1 MLRARWGEDTLG
13 ISGPCSATGRLL
25 WSVTLLW
32 VLPGVAR
39 GQATQDRLSQGLAAG
54 RDGNCAVALTDL
66 RPLLE
71 KGLNSVEA
79 LNVVAVCESQGSHPE
94 QATPLFERIAKLE
107 PGVWQVWNNL
117 GGNYSALDHP
127 TLAASAFREAI
138 KLNPGAVS
146 AWFNLGLSLL
156 KLGEPSQAFGA
167 FDHAQQLQPAD
178 PQIETAWLHTAGQ
191 LASQA
196 AEYLDQQKYEK
207 AKQRLLEVSRPLDGS
222 ASWNNLLGYSEY
234 KLGDVKP
241 AFEHLQKALQLEPAN
256 VDYLLDLG
264 EFLGHYHA
272 DHEAQELFEVAAQ
285 RLPGSKPV
293 QFGLAI
299 CYILQDQRIEA
310 ARLLEKLIASDPTFE
325 PAYRALG
332 ECYED
337 AGDGKAMVAL
347 GTKLQSVD
355 ASNPVAWYLSG
366 AGSLKESSQDPSLLP
381 SAIADLQHAVNLD
394 PASARYHFL
403 LGKAFEEEHADSKEI
418 EELREAVRLD
428 PNHPRAHYVL
438 AQLYQRL
445 GEKQL
450 AQAEFS
456 AHDKIKE
463 RERGSQYR
471 LLLTRAA
478 LH

>member
-1 MLRARWGEDTLG
+1 MK
-13 ISGPCSATGRLL
+13 
-25 WSVTLLW
+25 
-32 VLPGVAR
+32 GV
-39 GQATQDRLSQGLAAG
+39 
-54 RDGNCAVALTDL
+54 
-66 RPLLE
+66 
-71 KGLNSVEA
+71 NSVEA

-117 GGNYSALDHP
+117 GGNYLALDHP
-127 TLAASAFREAI
+127 ALAATAFRQAI

-146 AWFNLGLSLL
+146 AWFNLGSSLS
-156 KLGEPSQAFGA
+156 KSGEPSQAFEA

-178 PQIETAWLHTAGQ
+178 QQIEAAWLRTAGQ

-196 AEYLDQQKYEK
+196 AECLEQQKYEK
-207 AKQRLLEVSRPLDGS
+207 AKQRLLQVSRPLGGS

-256 VDYLLDLG
+256 TNYLLDLG

-272 DHEAQELFEVAAQ
+272 DHEAQELFEIAAQ

-299 CYILQDQRIEA
+299 CYILEDRRTEA
-310 ARLLEKLIASDPTFE
+310 AQLLEKLIASDPTFE

-347 GTKLQSVD
+347 GKKLQSVD

-366 AGSLKESSQDPSLLP
+366 AGSLKESAQDQALLA
-381 SAIADLQHAVNLD
+381 SAIADLRHAVNLD
-394 PASARYHFL
+394 PASARYHFM
-403 LGKAFEEEHADSKEI
+403 LGKAFEEEHSDSEEI
-418 EELREAVRLD
+418 EELRETVRLD
-428 PNHPRAHYVL
+428 PDHPRAHYVL

-445 GEKQL
+445 GERQL
-450 AQAEFS
+450 AQAQFA
-456 AHDKIKE
+456 AHNRIKGK
-463 RERGSQYR
+463 ERGSQYR

-478 LH
+478 LQ